1 MEARLWDLE
10 KSPQTPSLA
19 SRLLIFL
26 AATHLERDS
35 STLCELS
42 YLLLFILLQRGG
54 LVVLLPRG
62 PTLGTQLTW
71 PPLTSECSIAPA
83 YSRKSPQSKERPAAF
98 QYIYN

>member
-42 YLLLFILLQRGG
+42 YLLLFILLQGAER
-54 LVVLLPRG
+54 RASDAFAQG
-62 PTLGTQLTW
+62 PNSGNSTHL
-71 PPLTSECSIAPA
+71 
-83 YSRKSPQSKERPAAF
+83 AAS
-98 QYIYN
+98 YK